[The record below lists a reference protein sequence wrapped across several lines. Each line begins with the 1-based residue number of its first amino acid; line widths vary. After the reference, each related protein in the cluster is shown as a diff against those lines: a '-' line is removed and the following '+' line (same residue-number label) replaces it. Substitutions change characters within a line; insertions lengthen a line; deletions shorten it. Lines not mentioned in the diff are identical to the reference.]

1 MRTWPILLLLA
12 LVVGCDEES
21 MYSHSTGGVDKYG
34 CDVFWMKVG
43 SQWRINYVC
52 FVEPNGR
59 IRQVDGTGRIK
70 DYPNGVL
77 VNRLGIIIDGA
88 RALEVRA
95 DRPEGK
101 AFLLTRD
108 SRVCEVELDV
118 KALEDVMPH
127 IAFNSFKDPAAD
139 KAVNDAIAKFEQ
151 SKTERCV
158 FKPRY

>member
-1 MRTWPILLLLA
+1 MRIWHILVLIA
-12 LVVGCDEES
+12 FFVGCDRES
-21 MYSHSTGGVDKYG
+21 KYSHSTGGLNKYG
-34 CDVFWMKVG
+34 CEVFWMKVG
-43 SQWRINYVC
+43 STWKINYVC
-52 FVEPNGR
+52 FIEPNGR
-59 IRQVDGTGRIK
+59 GYQIDGTDRISDK
-70 DYPNGVL
+70 PSGVL
-77 VNRLGIIIDGA
+77 INRRGIIIDGPC
-88 RALEVRA
+88 ALEVKT

-127 IAFNSFKDPAAD
+127 SPFNSFKAPSAD

-158 FKPRY
+158 FKPKY